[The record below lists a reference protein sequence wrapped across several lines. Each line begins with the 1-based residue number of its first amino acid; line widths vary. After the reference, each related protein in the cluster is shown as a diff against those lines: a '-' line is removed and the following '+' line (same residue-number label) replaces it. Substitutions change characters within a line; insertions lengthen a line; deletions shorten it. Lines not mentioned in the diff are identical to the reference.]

1 MQVLSCCE
9 NYEKEKREKEMNVNK
24 LQARKNLAETM
35 IKNLQK
41 RNMKG
46 YFAATKEEAVKLI
59 MENFLT
65 SGKSVCFGG
74 SMTLTESGL
83 MDAIKEGDC
92 ILYDRTTAKTPE
104 ETKDMKAKMINSD
117 YFLMSTNAITID
129 GELVNIDGF
138 GNRVSYLCYGP
149 KNVIIVAGMNKVV
162 SSVED
167 GVRRVRDIASPPNTV
182 RLNKNTPCAKN
193 GRCGDCYSDD
203 CICSQ
208 IVITRR
214 SGVKNRIKVVLIAEE
229 LGY

>member
-1 MQVLSCCE
+1 
-9 NYEKEKREKEMNVNK
+9 MNEIK
-24 LQARKNLAETM
+24 LQAKKNLAETM
-35 IKNLQK
+35 IKNLAK
-41 RNMKG
+41 RNMEG

-59 MENFLT
+59 METFLT

-83 MDAIKEGDC
+83 MDAIKKGDC

-129 GELVNIDGF
+129 GELINIDGF

-149 KNVIIVAGMNKVV
+149 ENVIIVAGMNKVV
-162 SSVED
+162 SGVED

-182 RLNKNTPCAKN
+182 RLNKNTPCAKT
-193 GRCGDCYSDD
+193 GRCGDCYSEE